1 MHNKYKTALLELG
14 SAVLLQN
21 GRKRISCRGAERLY
35 VENFVE
41 AGADV
46 WYNFTWKVCSN
57 GE

>member
-1 MHNKYKTALLELG
+1 MHNKYKTALLRLG
-14 SAVLLQN
+14 SAALRQN
-21 GRKRISCRGAERLY
+21 GRKCKYYLGAERLY